1 MRYQQV
7 HDPLHAA
14 RKNHQR
20 RINQIVPNITP
31 VSSNK
36 RLEIRFRL
44 ATPISDLMVAPKIWW
59 TLQRGSHHCRRLMT
73 QAAERRSRSP
83 FRFDDQKILANV
95 SFRSWLLY
103 D

>member
-7 HDPLHAA
+7 HDPLHAV

-20 RINQIVPNITP
+20 RVNQIVPNITP

-44 ATPISDLMVAPKIWW
+44 ATPISDLMVDTSKGLTSLPPIDD
-59 TLQRGSHHCRRLMT
+59 TGS
-73 QAAERRSRSP
+73 
-83 FRFDDQKILANV
+83 
-95 SFRSWLLY
+95 
-103 D
+103 